1 MPREECFYIISDVV
15 FQSKEAQ
22 KNDYYCEG
30 PFKSRKHY
38 SGEDYK
44 GRSSSYYNDQERY
57 SVSSDSEN
65 EESHNREDDR
75 KPESSSFEDCK
86 SPRTKRVFI
95 AESKIRNDQENDESE
110 SGDEDFSSARALTL
124 KTKLILSQLGWKV
137 NSLPDSEKKLPNID
151 NKVKDNKLYGHEDHI
166 LEELSLPET
175 PPKYNKTI
183 GGRVEERRVRAGIQN
198 STQTRKSRDCEKR
211 MGSRL
216 KGCDNLYEDYSDF
229 EEKMGESNC
238 SKDEDSLIALN
249 IKRCRSMV
257 ESKKIDMGSK
267 LQGDCEEVRN
277 VKVEPIPEK
286 SKSKKRHC
294 SEHDFEESPF
304 GMASDV
310 LPTKSKRFKKSS
322 RIKHD
327 EERDDWKGEDQCF
340 KGDERR
346 WITVKERS
354 HPKAKRCRSISV
366 SSFSDD
372 SYDSYHERRKRSKGR
387 SLKKKHRK
395 NLRDSYSW
403 RENEHKTRGKSRDLE
418 IYDDTFKYD
427 RSFNRWPKKKSHPVD
442 LVEKFG
448 LTEEH
453 GKEDVKKE
461 KLKKKTQYD
470 YFDEGSHWCDR
481 CNVVYEEAID
491 YLRHLHF
498 DSHQKVLPLILFLR
512 WCLV

>member
-1 MPREECFYIISDVV
+1 M
-15 FQSKEAQ
+15 FQKKEAQ
-22 KNDYYCEG
+22 KNDFCEG
-30 PFKSRKHY
+30 PFKSRKQY
-38 SGEDYK
+38 SEEDNK
-44 GRSSSYYNDQERY
+44 GRSGSYYNNQERY
-57 SVSSDSEN
+57 SVSSESEN
-65 EESHNREDDR
+65 DSSHNKEDDR
-75 KPESSSFEDCK
+75 KPKSSFFEDCK
-86 SPRTKRVFI
+86 SPRTNRASI
-95 AESKIRNDQENDESE
+95 ADSKIRNNQENDESE

-137 NSLPDSEKKLPNID
+137 NNLPDS
-151 NKVKDNKLYGHEDHI
+151 DNKLLNVDCKLAENKLYED
-166 LEELSLPET
+166 EDLSLPENL
-175 PPKYNKTI
+175 PKSNKT
-183 GGRVEERRVRAGIQN
+183 GEGYAEERRVRTGIQN
-198 STQTRKSRDCEKR
+198 DAQTRKSRDCENKV
-211 MGSRL
+211 GSRP

-229 EEKMGESNC
+229 EEKMEESNC

-257 ESKKIDMGSK
+257 ESKK
-267 LQGDCEEVRN
+267 GDGGNTFEGECEEIRN

-294 SEHDFEESPF
+294 SERDLEENPF
-304 GMASDV
+304 DV
-310 LPTKSKRFKKSS
+310 AGDVVLAKPKRFKKSS

-327 EERDDWKGEDQCF
+327 DRDEWKNEDQCF
-340 KGDERR
+340 RRDERR
-346 WITVKERS
+346 WIRVKERS
-354 HPKAKRCRSISV
+354 HAKAKRCRSISM

-387 SLKKKHRK
+387 SLKKKHK
-395 NLRDSYSW
+395 KSLKDSYSW
-403 RENEHKTRGKSRDLE
+403 RENEHKTRGRSRDLE
-418 IYDDTFKYD
+418 IYDDSFKYD

-442 LVEKFG
+442 LVEKFD

-453 GKEDVKKE
+453 GKEDAKKE
-461 KLKKKTQYD
+461 KPKKKTQYD

-481 CNVVYEEAID
+481 CNVVYEEAVD